1 MDRTIMKKRT
11 TSLFERVL
19 ALMLLVAGVQS
30 AFAGCLGTVHVKL
43 PDSWG
48 TSYVYFANKAYPI
61 PAKAAK
67 NDAGYIT
74 LDLASVISPQPNTT
88 DNGFVFVNS
97 TSVDYPPPKVVQSKS
112 YNVSEE
118 RNTFQKSLIRCP
130 GDENEIYVFENPK
143 TEGKT
148 EVQSEPPDAKYIY
161 IMIPPDDDAWMAA
174 VPMVSLDGGQTATM
188 MTADPDHCGWFY
200 HVWFGE
206 AISDDVVFMR
216 SDAQTL
222 DKALGVNGLQEE
234 GDVATPIPLNTYFDA
249 FETNTI
255 YFIPDQNQ
263 WPDETSNGFYG
274 AYPEVEGICSYSL
287 AAIIYDTDAS
297 LHPSFSCDYYTTAG
311 QFNEGCQHGA
321 LGISE
326 ADAQTYVKSCI
337 GVTSGIIVDTLGPD
351 KKPHL
356 SNSANAKKCFPSAEI
371 FDMMFNYT
379 QGVNEM
385 SCFEMPFGRASDN
398 KWEFDS
404 DHFTSPGVDIQ
415 GGFYP
420 VEQTT
425 DAVIIAADANQSPVA
440 AARTKHAAQGP
451 VYMTT
456 YMRKVDPKSTEDA
469 PRMDLVCKGPG
480 WDGYGSHDCE
490 GLYAGGGDLADLFP
504 QTVTGSKTIQ
514 DDVWCWGDYCTDELP
529 NDWPLYVPN
538 TGKLATASTTGATPR
553 WGTDKEEEA
562 TVVRRN
568 QQFCFES
575 HANFVFSKGLNFS
588 FRGDDDIWVFID
600 NKLAVDLGGT
610 HLAAPGYVKLDN
622 FVGKSGALVE
632 GKTYD
637 IDIFFCD
644 RRTTMSNVRIKTNMY
659 IQQKTGIML
668 KTSKDPQD
676 PATEVDQVCL
686 IKSGDGGCASRLSG
700 ASTVD
705 TICDVGDIVSYK
717 LERGNGDVVME
728 TVPLGEVSKGCIDLT
743 NPSIPR
749 IKKDACTLGPGRYNL
764 VVTIEGKSKKITFK
778 LNGSLDVASRD
789 AIAIDSN
796 GTAIAGRDYHYVGE
810 AFGGEMIPLYI
821 SAIADPCE
829 GGAATCSSPLEMD
842 VTSAPKQNYTLD
854 VQSGLTVYVS
864 DATAEGGFRVL
875 TANEMRTVGETGVDT
890 IYVTAE
896 LLSMKSAYSTY
907 TIGVTG
913 RTPATVAFYAPKLMF
928 MEDSVTTEKPITGD
942 TPPNE
947 RWVGSFYD
955 FYIAAFKCN
964 GAGECSFCDACNFNL
979 QMGSQTSAKI
989 EALDEGNMK
998 IVNGKAMISI
1008 RSQKEYRYDTDP
1020 SIHSPATIQITGENP
1035 ALIHAEYTPIYFRE
1049 PPVPFPVLVDIFDAQ
1064 GAEAPNK
1071 FEMPSQYAPDG
1082 QKFLD
1087 GIADSIAIYY
1097 NRNFAKD
1104 SLPDSVF
1111 VYWENEKDS
1120 VAITKAEIQEA
1131 ATCETT
1137 DENGVVRC
1145 LPVLKFGG
1153 KQFSKNVK
1161 TAGTGKVSSW
1171 AKFEDKKRAVVQA
1184 FDGTITDRIAPIIMS
1199 AIVRATESQN
1209 FDKLEVTYSEPVTIE
1224 TSSDDLK
1231 KEAFSYYLN
1240 SATDLS
1246 ENARYRSARSENGQ
1260 MAVSDVIEFR
1270 FRNDDVQN
1278 PSPHVGD
1285 YIRFRTDLVTWK
1297 DTVNINVPGADTL
1310 RPNDGIKWNSPTDYA
1325 STDRLPSPWVLIE
1338 GASATAHSSIN
1349 LATSDVSKKDK
1360 TPIELTFIPSNW
1372 NLDSI
1377 KESNPNTLGLFL
1389 KTDMKSLSKER
1400 TEYAEVP
1407 PEEIYLDFEMN
1418 VFTNLG
1424 GFVAHKALKV
1434 ACTDT
1439 AYFGAGNNCLTAN
1452 KNVFVAWNGTSDKNR
1467 LVGAGAYIVKW
1478 SSYVVLGKF
1487 GKQKK
1492 MTDNTE
1498 VWGIRHG
1505 NAKGKSKKK

>member
-43 PDSWG
+43 PDSWE

-61 PAKAAK
+61 SAKAAK

-74 LDLASVISPQPNTT
+74 VDLGSLISPQPQTQ

-97 TSVDYPPPKVVQSKS
+97 TDVDYPPPRVVQSKS
-112 YNVSEE
+112 YNISEG
-118 RNTFQKSLIRCP
+118 RSDFSKSLIRCP

-148 EVQSEPPDAKYIY
+148 EVLSEPPDAKYIY

-174 VPMVSLDGGQTATM
+174 VPMVSLDGGKTATM
-188 MTADPDHCGWFY
+188 MTADPEHCGWFY

-206 AISDDVVFMR
+206 PVSDDVVFMR
-216 SDAQTL
+216 DDAQSV

-234 GDVATPIPLNTYFDA
+234 GDAATPIPLNTYFDA

-255 YFIPDQNQ
+255 YFIPDQSF
-263 WPDETSNGFYG
+263 WPDETSNGFY
-274 AYPEVEGICSYSL
+274 ASYPDVEGICSYTL

-297 LHPSFSCDYYTTAG
+297 VHPMFSCWADGGGGNFA
-311 QFNEGCQHGA
+311 EGCQTNQSA
-321 LGISE
+321 LNYI
-326 ADAQTYVKSCI
+326 KSCL
-337 GVTSGIIVDTLGPD
+337 GVHGDIVEKQLGSD

-356 SNSANAKKCFPSAEI
+356 ASTKNAQACFPDAAT
-371 FDMMFNYT
+371 FDQMFT
-379 QGVNEM
+379 ATPGVNEM
-385 SCFEMPFGRASDN
+385 SCFDMPFTRADDN

-404 DHFTSPGVDIQ
+404 DKFTSPGTSIR

-420 VEQTT
+420 AEQTT
-425 DAVIIAADANQSPVA
+425 DAVILAADPTQTPCPSC
-440 AARTKHAAQGP
+440 RTKRMAQGP
-451 VYMTT
+451 VYMNP
-456 YMRKVDPKSTEDA
+456 YLRKVDPKSGEDA
-469 PRMDLVCKGPG
+469 PRQDLVCKGPG
-480 WDGYGSHDCE
+480 WDGGINCE
-490 GLYAGGGDLADLFP
+490 GKYNDGDDLNEVFP
-504 QTVTGSKTIQ
+504 EITNSTGS
-514 DDVWCWGDYCTDELP
+514 DNFVWCWGAYCSGFAPEGWPMVITGTETPAKSNTQEPDIRWQSDENLQG
-529 NDWPLYVPN
+529 
-538 TGKLATASTTGATPR
+538 TGG
-553 WGTDKEEEA
+553 
-562 TVVRRN
+562 RN
-568 QQFCFES
+568 QHFCFES
-575 HANFVFSKGLNFS
+575 HANFVHKPGLRFS

-600 NKLAVDLGGT
+600 NQIAVDLGGT
-610 HLAAPGYVKLDN
+610 HLAAPGYVNLDK
-622 FVGKSGALVE
+622 FEGKSGALVY

-668 KTSKDPQD
+668 KSSKDPQD
-676 PATEVDQVCL
+676 PATEVDNVCL

-1111 VYWENEKDS
+1111 VYWENERDS

-1310 RPNDGIKWNSPTDYA
+1310 RPNDGIKWNTPTDYA

-1377 KESNPNTLGLFL
+1377 KENNPNTLGLFL

-1505 NAKGKSKKK
+1505 NAKGNSKKK

>member
-30 AFAGCLGTVHVKL
+30 AFASGCKGELYFKAPESWTTVYLATQNH
-43 PDSWG
+43 
-48 TSYVYFANKAYPI
+48 
-61 PAKAAK
+61 AASK
-67 NDAGYIT
+67 MT
-74 LDLASVISPQPNTT
+74 LDAKTGYYHADLETWPQESYAIKGFSIGNSIKKPIAYIDPT
-88 DNGFVFVNS
+88 DWVLTESGDDSFLQNNWMF
-97 TSVDYPPPKVVQSKS
+97 T
-112 YNVSEE
+112 
-118 RNTFQKSLIRCP
+118 CP
-130 GDENEIYVFENPK
+130 G
-143 TEGKT
+143 EGKT
-148 EVQSEPPDAKYIY
+148 MYILENPAKPGETVVSYEPPDAKYIY

-174 VPMVSLDGGQTATM
+174 VPMVSLDGGKTATM

-222 DKALGVNGLQEE
+222 DKALGTNGLQEE

-297 LHPSFSCDYYTTAG
+297 LHPSFSCDYYTSEG
-311 QFNEGCQHGA
+311 QFNEGCQKGA

-326 ADAQTYVKSCI
+326 AQAVNYVKNCI
-337 GVTSGIIVDTLGPD
+337 GVTSGIVVDTLGPD

-356 SNSANAKKCFPSAEI
+356 SNSANANKCFPSAEI

-385 SCFEMPFGRASDN
+385 SCYELPFSRATDN

-404 DHFTSPGVDIQ
+404 DHFTSPGVKTQ

-420 VEQTT
+420 VEQT
-425 DAVIIAADANQSPVA
+425 DNAVILAADANQTPVP
-440 AARTKHAAQGP
+440 AARTKHPAQGP
-451 VYMTT
+451 VFMVS
-456 YMRKVDPKSTEDA
+456 YMRKIDPKSTEDA

-490 GLYAGGGDLADLFP
+490 GLYAAGKDLNALFP
-504 QTVTGSKTIQ
+504 AEVTKEF
-514 DDVWCWGDYCTDELP
+514 DDVWCWGSYCTAEMP
-529 NDWPLYVPN
+529 ADWPLYEDKSE
-538 TGKLATASTTGATPR
+538 TLAKTTSTDPTPR
-553 WGTDKEEEA
+553 WGHDQE
-562 TVVRRN
+562 VPGLDGRN

-668 KTSKDPQD
+668 KTSKDPND
-676 PATEVDQVCL
+676 PATEVDNVCL

-705 TICDVGDIVSYK
+705 TICDVSDIVSYK

-764 VVTIEGKSKKITFK
+764 VVSIEGKSKKITFK

-1071 FEMPSQYAPDG
+1071 FEMPSRYAPDG

-1231 KEAFSYYLN
+1231 KEAFNYYLN

-1377 KESNPNTLGLFL
+1377 KENNPNTLGLFL

-1452 KNVFVAWNGTSDKNR
+1452 KNVFVSWNGTSDKNR